1 MEKTDI
7 AGPFASQENT
17 FSTLES
23 FVQQLLAAGFEGN
36 VEWRSGKKLVP
47 AEQAQ
52 LLEISV
58 AGKVIFRHTGR
69 GGFLNTEVLS
79 PEQQRIL
86 LDQLDRAGLIVEP
99 GGGLPIGL
107 GILYCALHLF
117 LIASRFGEGNALG
130 MDDVDRLLAILP
142 AIGFLCSVIG
152 TLIMLFRSK
161 PVAMGREMI
170 LPGIFLLPGF
180 LLTVPSALLLIP
192 AINYGGKKAVFDAF
206 REQRS
211 RKASAPEI
219 VLES

>member
-7 AGPFASQENT
+7 AGPFSSQENA

-23 FVQQLLAAGFEGN
+23 FVQHLLAAGFEGN

-52 LLEISV
+52 MLEISV
-58 AGKVIFRHTGR
+58 AGNVVFRHTGR
-69 GGFLNTEVLS
+69 GGFLNAGVLS
-79 PEQQRIL
+79 VDQQKIL

-99 GGGLPIGL
+99 GSGLPIGL
-107 GILYCALHLF
+107 GVLYCALHLF
-117 LIASRFGEGNALG
+117 LISSRFGEANAFG
-130 MDDVDRLLAILP
+130 TDGVDGLLAILP
-142 AIGFLCSVIG
+142 AIGFLCAVIG

-161 PVAMGREMI
+161 PVAIGREMI

-180 LLTVPSALLLIP
+180 ILTVPSALLLIP

-206 REQRS
+206 RELRS
-211 RKASAPEI
+211 RNASAREV